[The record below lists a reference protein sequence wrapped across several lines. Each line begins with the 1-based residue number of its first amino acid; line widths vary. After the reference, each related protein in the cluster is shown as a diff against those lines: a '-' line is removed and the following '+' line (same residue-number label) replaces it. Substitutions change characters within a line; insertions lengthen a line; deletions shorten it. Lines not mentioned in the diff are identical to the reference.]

1 MISEGPLDEN
11 FETLFIELKLHNK
24 KWLLVGTYN
33 PAKSMIVNHT
43 RYLSKCLDFLTPRY
57 ENILLFGDFN
67 CEPSDFAISD
77 FCETNNLKNL
87 ISVPTCYK
95 SLDNPT
101 CIDLILTNRP
111 RSFQKSTAIETGL
124 SDFHKMA
131 ITILKTSFKKALPR
145 VILYR
150 NFRNFSP
157 IKFRQDWE
165 SMYTLNDVCDM
176 NNDEFVYEFMK
187 ILDIHASHQQKVC

>member
-1 MISEGPLDEN
+1 MN
-11 FETLFIELKLHNK
+11 FN
-24 KWLLVGTYN
+24 Y
-33 PAKSMIVNHT
+33 
-43 RYLSKCLDFLTPRY
+43 
-57 ENILLFGDFN
+57 
-67 CEPSDFAISD
+67 EPSDFAISD
-77 FCETNNLKNL
+77 FCGTHNLKNL
-87 ISVPTCYK
+87 IRVPTCYK

-131 ITILKTSFKKALPR
+131 ITILKTSFKKAPPR

-165 SMYTLNDVCDM
+165 STYTLNDVCDM
-176 NNDEFVYEFMK
+176 NNDEFVSEFMK
-187 ILDIHASHQQKVC
+187 NQDYSERNYEAITP